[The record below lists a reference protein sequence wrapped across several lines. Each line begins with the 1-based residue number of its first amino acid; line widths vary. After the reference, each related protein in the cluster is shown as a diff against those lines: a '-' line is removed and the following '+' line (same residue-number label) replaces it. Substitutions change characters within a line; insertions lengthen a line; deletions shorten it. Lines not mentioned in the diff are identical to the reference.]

1 MPIKMTMN
9 NNNDFEIIPLND
21 HKNYFY
27 TNDFALSVTLI
38 CKSYELATI
47 DKEGSGKYVFVFRLT
62 RGIGSVIDGYWLHK
76 VSVDPLEY
84 ENHRKNLKSR
94 MFSLFKK

>member
-1 MPIKMTMN
+1 MIMN
-9 NNNDFEIIPLND
+9 NNNDIEIIPLND

-27 TNDFALSVTLI
+27 TNDFPLSVALI

-62 RGIGSVIDGYWLHK
+62 RGIGAVIDGYWLHR

>member
-1 MPIKMTMN
+1 MIMN
-9 NNNDFEIIPLND
+9 NNNDIEIIPLDD
-21 HKNYFY
+21 HEHYFY
-27 TNDFALSVTLI
+27 TNDFPLSVTLI

-47 DKEGSGKYVFVFRLT
+47 DQEYNGKYIFIFRLS
-62 RGIGSVIDGYWLHK
+62 RGIGSVIDGYWQHR